1 MRRWIFVIINQELF
15 DIEDQCEAVLEK
27 IRTSNLQISLQK
39 AKQKLAESLP
49 AQRKITMF
57 NEAKVAFEQVADYGT
72 YAPDYQQ
79 LRKKLFE
86 TKRHMDLDK
95 DIYGYRLAER
105 DFQVQLDLIANRIA
119 TAVSENI
126 IVTAG
131 DAFSLSA
138 TGLPEACEIH
148 LEKRKEIEF

>member
-1 MRRWIFVIINQELF
+1 MIINQELF

-27 IRTSNLQISLQK
+27 IRTSNSRVALQK
-39 AKQKLAESLP
+39 ATQHLAQSITAQK
-49 AQRKITMF
+49 KISVF
-57 NEAKVAFEQVADYGT
+57 NEAKIAFEQVAEYGT

-86 TKRHMDLDK
+86 TKRFMDLDK
-95 DIYGYRLAER
+95 DIYRYRLAER
-105 DFQVQLDLIANRIA
+105 DFQVQLDLVANKIA
-119 TAVSENI
+119 TTVSENI
-126 IVTAG
+126 LVTAG
-131 DAFSLSA
+131 DAFSLST